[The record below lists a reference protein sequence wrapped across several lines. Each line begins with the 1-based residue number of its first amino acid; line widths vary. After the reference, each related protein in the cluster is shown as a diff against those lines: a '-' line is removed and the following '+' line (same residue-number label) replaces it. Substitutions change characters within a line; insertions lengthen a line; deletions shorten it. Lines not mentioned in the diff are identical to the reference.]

1 MSPDLKK
8 LLGLDE
14 HRSYRLTQL
23 IAETNKRH
31 PGDRHHFAAHLEG
44 KLEDPNHKACI
55 PELEELCASVMQ
67 NFTRNEVQFLIDEI
81 MPNEEEMK
89 MLAFM
94 MALQDLL
101 TPPGR
106 KM

>member
-8 LLGLDE
+8 LLGIDE
-14 HRSYRLTQL
+14 SQSYRLAQL

-31 PGDRHHFAAHLEG
+31 PGDRHHFASHLEG

-55 PELEELCASVMQ
+55 PELEELCVSVMQ
-67 NFTRNEVQFLIDEI
+67 NFTTDEVQILIDEI
-81 MPNEEEMK
+81 MPNDEEMK
-89 MLAFM
+89 MLIFM
-94 MALQDLL
+94 AALQTLL

>member
-23 IAETNKRH
+23 ITETNKRH
-31 PGDRHHFAAHLEG
+31 PADRYHFASHLKG
-44 KLEDPNHKACI
+44 KLEDPNHKACV
-55 PELEELCASVMQ
+55 PDLEELCANVMQ
-67 NFTRNEVQFLIDEI
+67 NFTSDEVQILIDEI
-81 MPNEEEMK
+81 SPNDEEMK
-89 MLAFM
+89 MLTFM
-94 MALQDLL
+94 AALQNLL
-101 TPPGR
+101 GR

>member
-1 MSPDLKK
+1 MSPDLRK
-8 LLGLDE
+8 LLEIDE

-23 IAETNKRH
+23 IAETNKCH
-31 PGDRHHFAAHLEG
+31 PADRYHFVSHLEG

-67 NFTRNEVQFLIDEI
+67 NFTRDEVQFLIDEI
-81 MPNEEEMK
+81 SPNEEEMK
-89 MLAFM
+89 MLVFM
-94 MALQDLL
+94 MALQNLL